1 MKKWILSI
9 FALLFFFNVQAKEIN
24 EKEFKVLKAPLDE
37 ITISPVVFENKD
49 SGFKL
54 AGTVFAPKT
63 MKSDDKLPAIIVQG
77 PMGATKEQTQS
88 LYAMNLAA
96 KGYITFVYDYSYI
109 GSSEGYPRGYEDPD
123 VKASD
128 IKSAVEFFKTYP
140 NVDANRMGAVGICGS
155 GVYLPYA
162 VLKGANNLKAIA
174 SVNPFTII
182 DTVPFDEKQVAQ
194 DKAEYEKSGKIVRIP
209 DMIEP
214 GSEGAE
220 YYANPERG
228 AVTNRTTFITWS
240 QPTWKAFHPTTL
252 VKDLTVPYLV
262 VVGQN
267 AFTRQGAEV
276 MFENVASAD
285 KKLIVVPNA
294 GHFDMYDGEEY
305 AKPAIDTILEF
316 FKTRL

>member
-1 MKKWILSI
+1 MR
-9 FALLFFFNVQAKEIN
+9 FCFFFNVQAKEIN

-77 PMGATKEQTQS
+77 PMGTTKEQTQS
-88 LYAMNLAA
+88 
-96 KGYITFVYDYSYI
+96 
-109 GSSEGYPRGYEDPD
+109 
-123 VKASD
+123 
-128 IKSAVEFFKTYP
+128 
-140 NVDANRMGAVGICGS
+140 
-155 GVYLPYA
+155 
-162 VLKGANNLKAIA
+162 
-174 SVNPFTII
+174 
-182 DTVPFDEKQVAQ
+182 
-194 DKAEYEKSGKIVRIP
+194 
-209 DMIEP
+209 
-214 GSEGAE
+214 
-220 YYANPERG
+220 
-228 AVTNRTTFITWS
+228 
-240 QPTWKAFHPTTL
+240 
-252 VKDLTVPYLV
+252 
-262 VVGQN
+262 QN
-267 AFTRQGAEV
+267 AFTRQGAEA